1 MKAFDF
7 HSPKTLDEAYALL
20 DRYREDYAV
29 VAGGT
34 DILIE
39 LHDHKIAPRNVIDI
53 SKIPVLKG
61 IFVKDGVMRVGAM
74 STFTEVERN
83 ATVQDRVRVLFEAAS
98 TVGSPQIRNLGTVGG
113 NLVNASV
120 AGDSL
125 AAFITLDADVVLG
138 SKNGTRRMKLVDFYS
153 DNRRTQLERGEI
165 MTEILFDLPDS
176 RTGTSYAK
184 LGKRKA
190 LAIVVLG
197 VGVMLQVDEQERC
210 KRAHVVLG
218 AVSRYPR
225 RLPRVEEALV
235 GQKVT
240 RDLLYAQLPVLTE
253 IVKEL
258 IPGRASMG
266 YKSESVRGMARL
278 AFDSILKELRIA

>member
-1 MKAFDF
+1 MNSFDF

-20 DRYREDYAV
+20 DRHKEDYAV

-39 LHDHKIAPRNVIDI
+39 LNDHRIAPRNVIDI
-53 SKIPVLKG
+53 SKISALKG
-61 IFVKDGVMRVGAM
+61 ISVRDGVMRVGAM
-74 STFTEVERN
+74 STFTEIERN
-83 ATVQDRVRVLFEAAS
+83 EIVQDRVRVLFDAAS

-125 AAFITLDADVVLG
+125 TAFITLDADVVLG
-138 SKNGTRRMKLVDFYS
+138 SKNGVRRMKLLDFYA
-153 DNRRTQLERGEI
+153 DDRRTQLKRGEI
-165 MTEILFDLPDS
+165 MTEIFFDLPDS

-184 LGKRKA
+184 LGKRKS

-197 VGVMLQVDEQERC
+197 VGVMLKMDGRGTC
-210 KRAHVVLG
+210 TRAHVVLG

-225 RLPRVEEALV
+225 RLPRVEEAFV
-235 GQKVT
+235 GQKIT
-240 RDLLYAQLPVLTE
+240 RDLLYSQLPVLTD

-258 IPGRASMG
+258 IPGRASVG

-278 AFDSILKELRIA
+278 AFDSVLKELRIA